1 MCVKFQ
7 IERNFSQ
14 EKISFGSHLAAD
26 PLPSSE
32 KFGIS
37 LKYVAG
43 FLARLSLLLALVLV
57 ALVVLIVLIVLI
69 LLIALVVLVIL
80 VGHSLFL
87 L

>member
-1 MCVKFQ
+1 M
-7 IERNFSQ
+7 
-14 EKISFGSHLAAD
+14 L
-26 PLPSSE
+26 SSE
-32 KFGIS
+32 ASKHGFGIS

-57 ALVVLIVLIVLI
+57 ALVVLIVLI